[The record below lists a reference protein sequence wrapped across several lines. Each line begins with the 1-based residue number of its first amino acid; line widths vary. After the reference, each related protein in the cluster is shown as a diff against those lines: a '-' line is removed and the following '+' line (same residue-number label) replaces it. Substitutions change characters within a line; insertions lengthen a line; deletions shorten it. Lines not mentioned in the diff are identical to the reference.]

1 MEKQVYSDQELR
13 FTAVLYATR
22 KDVVEHLQIHGK
34 LPEHFPPAGLP
45 TAAKV
50 IERIRGRDPILN
62 EVEQLI
68 YEAILREKRLPG
80 GGVLLYTGCVP
91 IYSLEQNQQIE

>member
-22 KDVVEHLQIHGK
+22 KEVVCHLQEHGT
-34 LPEHFPPAGLP
+34 LPAHFPPMGLP
-45 TAAKV
+45 TAARV
-50 IERIRGRDPILN
+50 IERTRGRNPILN
-62 EVEQLI
+62 DVEQLI

-80 GGVLLYTGCVP
+80 GGVVLVPGAAP
-91 IYSLEQNQQIE
+91 IYSLAQNQPIE